1 MPDRNRSGLSLW
13 RVASQD
19 RIKPPKNSLGSRNDF
34 LAPVYVFGHG
44 FPLLPHFLAQ

>member
-19 RIKPPKNSLGSRNDF
+19 RTKPPESSLGSRKF
-34 LAPVYVFGHG
+34 LALLYVFGHG
-44 FPLLPHFLAQ
+44 VPLLLHFLAE